1 MDKAKNELHGSEM
14 NSLKSVIISIICIIL
29 LNACVTSTPP
39 EKPKVISQQEII
51 KNEKEDMIWAMP
63 SWCENL
69 KQEPFQFKACGIA
82 KSTNLQ
88 TSRTRSELDA
98 RKQISKILG
107 NQCSG
112 KEREE
117 TKYGKTFFNST
128 YTCETGKVI
137 IKNSLVK
144 NKKTERVGNNFVT
157 FTEMSLSYRFSN

>member
-1 MDKAKNELHGSEM
+1 MGKAKNKLHGCEM
-14 NSLKSVIISIICIIL
+14 NNLKSVVISITCIIL
-29 LNACVTSTPP
+29 LNACVTSVAP
-39 EKPKVISQQEII
+39 ENLKVLSQQEII

-82 KSTNLQ
+82 KSPNLQ

-107 NQCSG
+107 NQCRG
-112 KEREE
+112 TEKEESRN
-117 TKYGKTFFNST
+117 GKTFFNSSFI
-128 YTCETGKVI
+128 CETGEVS
-137 IKNSLVK
+137 IKNALIK
-144 NKKTERVGNNFVT
+144 NRKTERVGNNFVT

>member
-1 MDKAKNELHGSEM
+1 MDKAKNKLHGSEM
-14 NSLKSVIISIICIIL
+14 NKLKKVIISITYIVL

-39 EKPKVISQQEII
+39 ERPKVISQQEII

-82 KSTNLQ
+82 KSPNLQ

-98 RKQISKILG
+98 RKQISKLLG

-112 KEREE
+112 TEREE
-117 TKYGKTFFNST
+117 TKNGKTFFNSI
-128 YTCETGKVI
+128 YKCETGEVS
-137 IKNSLVK
+137 IKNALVK
-144 NKKTERVGNNFVT
+144 NRKTERVGNNFVT
-157 FTEMSLSYRFSN
+157 FTEMSLFYR

>member
-1 MDKAKNELHGSEM
+1 MDKAKNKLHGSEM
-14 NSLKSVIISIICIIL
+14 NKLKKVIIAITYIVL

-39 EKPKVISQQEII
+39 EKPKVILQQEII

-82 KSTNLQ
+82 KSPNLQ

-112 KEREE
+112 TEREE
-117 TKYGKTFFNST
+117 TKNGKTFFNSI
-128 YTCETGKVI
+128 YTCETGEVS
-137 IKNSLVK
+137 IKNALIK
-144 NKKTERVGNNFVT
+144 NRKTERVGNNFVT